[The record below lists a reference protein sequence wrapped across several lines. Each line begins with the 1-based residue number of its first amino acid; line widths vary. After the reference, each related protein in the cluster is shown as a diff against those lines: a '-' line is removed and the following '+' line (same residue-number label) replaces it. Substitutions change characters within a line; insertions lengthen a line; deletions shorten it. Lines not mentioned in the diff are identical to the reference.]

1 MAWLETTYIC
11 NYCALSKYREIT
23 RGSNTIQEGQNSA
36 GYIGRGNVIYNKTT
50 CPSDGGQFVSR
61 INILC
66 YMANP
71 PGVYV
76 LTLDWKQKAWSK
88 EYRQC
93 SVPHDGVDF
102 RIAFFFFVCVYIQRV
117 KIVLNKSWYF
127 LVNIFLKE
135 LLTWNWRRF
144 WSKPQTI
151 QTLISEITFCVITQG
166 EGNELLK
173 SI

>member
-93 SVPHDGVDF
+93 SVPHDGVVF
-102 RIAFFFFVCVYIQRV
+102 RIAFFFFLCIYTAGKNSIKQVMIFPGKYISKGAVDV
-117 KIVLNKSWYF
+117 KLTQI
-127 LVNIFLKE
+127 LVKTPNNPNFQK
-135 LLTWNWRRF
+135 
-144 WSKPQTI
+144 
-151 QTLISEITFCVITQG
+151 
-166 EGNELLK
+166 
-173 SI
+173 